1 MDFDNI
7 FDEVL
12 HGADDIILETMGRN
26 VLLTIR
32 GQQVPARAV
41 FDNPAADSSLPGGAA
56 TVEDVAPTLF
66 VKTAL
71 IAGLKKRDAVSIAG
85 EPFWVVKVGPDDTGT
100 CTVTLARGQP
110 GDPAPLRE
118 GRTP

>member
-1 MDFDNI
+1 MDFDNL
-7 FDEVL
+7 FDEAL
-12 HGADDIILETMGRN
+12 SDADDRIIDTMGKN
-26 VLLTIR
+26 IIVSIHGVDTP
-32 GQQVPARAV
+32 VRAV
-41 FDNPAADSSLPGGAA
+41 FDEPAADSSLPGGAA
-56 TVEDVAPTLF
+56 IVEDVAPTLF

-71 IAGLKKRDAVSIAG
+71 IAGLKKRDAVSVAG